1 LNVTFPV
8 VLALGGALFGV
19 LLSLVAI
26 FLILLVLVQRG
37 RGGGLAGALGG
48 MGGSSAFGAKA
59 GDVFTRI
66 TIVAAAIWI
75 ILCIAASRWGSS
87 GAASR
92 INVGTGG
99 GGGASTTTSATLD
112 EETDGQAADG
122 AADAET
128 PAADGDSAE
137 SGETGTSAPTDL
149 GDVPGS
155 DTPATAVEPPAE
167 EGAEQ

>member
-8 VLALGGALFGV
+8 VLALTGALFGV
-19 LLSLVAI
+19 LLAVVAI

-66 TIVAAAIWI
+66 TIGAAAVWI
-75 ILCIAASRWGSS
+75 ILCISASRWGSS
-87 GAASR
+87 GGSSR
-92 INVGTGG
+92 IDVRT

-112 EETDGQAADG
+112 DETDSEAVDG
-122 AADAET
+122 APAEAGTEVEADTTT
-128 PAADGDSAE
+128 PAE
-137 SGETGTSAPTDL
+137 SGATAPTDL

-167 EGAEQ
+167 EGADQ

>member
-1 LNVTFPV
+1 LIVTFPV
-8 VLALGGALFGV
+8 VLALTGALFGI
-19 LLSLVAI
+19 LLAVVAI

-66 TIVAAAIWI
+66 TIVAAAVWI

-87 GAASR
+87 GASSR
-92 INVGTGG
+92 IDVRSGG
-99 GGGASTTTSATLD
+99 GSPPASSGALD
-112 EETDGQAADG
+112 DEADAEAVDG
-122 AADAET
+122 AAAEAGADSDAGAE
-128 PAADGDSAE
+128 AA
-137 SGETGTSAPTDL
+137 APTDL
-149 GDVPGS
+149 GDIPGS

-167 EGAEQ
+167 SDPAPSDGN